1 MRHAR
6 KRRIIFF
13 DILPKTKPQNT
24 KNNVFKKEK
33 RTDKR
38 HYYIIMTQYQHLYL

>member
-1 MRHAR
+1 MQE
-6 KRRIIFF
+6 KEELFF

-24 KNNVFKKEK
+24 KNNVLKKEK

-38 HYYIIMTQYQHLYL
+38 HYYIIMTQYQHFYL

>member
-1 MRHAR
+1 MQE
-6 KRRIIFF
+6 KQELFF

-24 KNNVFKKEK
+24 KNNVLKKEK

-38 HYYIIMTQYQHLYL
+38 YYYVIMTKYQHLYL